1 MKQYTNRTA
10 IVLYLNLLVGFLYGL
25 EEFEIINLTMDSYAY
40 LIPVAFFST
49 FVIWNALLIIDKN
62 K

>member
-25 EEFEIINLTMDSYAY
+25 EEFGIINLTMDSYAY